1 MPVSPSS
8 LLSGADAPR
17 PDLLVSEE
25 EKKGNPE
32 MDRERTRE
40 ILKKVRQ
47 LEVRTNRLVDE
58 SLAGQYHSV
67 FKGKGMDFDEVRAY
81 SPGDEIR
88 TIDWNVTARSGE
100 PFVKRFREE
109 RELTM
114 MLVIDISGSGEFG
127 SGERSKRELAA
138 EIGAL
143 LAFSA
148 LKNNDK
154 VGLVLF
160 SEEVE
165 LYIPPGKGRRHVQRI
180 VREILFYEPKG
191 RQTDF
196 ESPMDFINRVL
207 SKRAVVF
214 LISDFCLTGSY
225 ETVAESLRAKLVV
238 SGRRHDLVAMSV
250 TDPCDTELPEVG
262 LLTIEDA
269 ETGELVE
276 LNTSSK
282 DLRQAFR
289 ALAEERQE
297 NLRQMLRR
305 ARVDL
310 LELSTASDY
319 LPELIRFFGK
329 REKRARR

>member
-1 MPVSPSS
+1 
-8 LLSGADAPR
+8 
-17 PDLLVSEE
+17 
-25 EKKGNPE
+25 
-32 MDRERTRE
+32 MDKDRIRE

-47 LEVRTNRLVDE
+47 LEVRTNRLVDD

-114 MLVIDISGSGEFG
+114 MLVIDISGSSNFG
-127 SGERSKRELAA
+127 SAKRSKRELAA
-138 EIGAL
+138 ELGAL

-160 SEEVE
+160 SDEVE
-165 LYIPPGKGRRHVQRI
+165 LFIPPGKGRRHVQRI
-180 VREILFYEPKG
+180 VREILFYQPVG
-191 RQTDF
+191 RGTDF
-196 ESPMDFINRVL
+196 EGPMDFVNRVIG
-207 SKRAVVF
+207 KRAVVF
-214 LISDFCLTGSY
+214 LLSDFCLTGSF
-225 ETVAESLRAKLVV
+225 EAAAESLKAKLAV
-238 SGRRHDLVAMSV
+238 SSKRHDLVALSV
-250 TDPCDTELPEVG
+250 ADPCDTVLPSVG
-262 LLTIEDA
+262 LLTLEDA

-282 DLRQAFR
+282 ELREAFQT
-289 ALAEERQE
+289 LAEERRE
-297 NLRQMLRR
+297 KLRRLLRR
-305 ARVDL
+305 AHIDL
-310 LELSTASDY
+310 LELSTANDY

-329 REKRARR
+329 RERRARR